1 MVDCKVVVGVAKSD
15 QEWSQNSTIAAPDM
29 SHRTMITHPAATR
42 TQRKSISQVGD
53 APARHIKIRF
63 FFVTD
68 HVKMGEMQVEYCPTR
83 EMIGGDFVTKPL
95 QQGTLFNKFPAD
107 ILA

>member
-1 MVDCKVVVGVAKSD
+1 MILLLLERNGRASAKWWETH
-15 QEWSQNSTIAAPDM
+15 QPDTLRYD
-29 SHRTMITHPAATR
+29 S
-42 TQRKSISQVGD
+42 
-53 APARHIKIRF
+53 

-68 HVKMGEMQVEYCPTR
+68 HVKMGEMRVEYCPTR

-95 QQGTLFNKFPAD
+95 QGTLFNKFPAD